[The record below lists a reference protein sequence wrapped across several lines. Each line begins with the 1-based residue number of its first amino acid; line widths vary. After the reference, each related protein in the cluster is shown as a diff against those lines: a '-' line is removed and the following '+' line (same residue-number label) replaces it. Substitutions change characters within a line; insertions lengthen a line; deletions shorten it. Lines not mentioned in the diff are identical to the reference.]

1 MYSTPPARWAHLHPT
16 PPAPTLARTPHLTPR
31 LHPHRPRRPHL
42 YQYNAG
48 TDDKPRNAF
57 VADSLNWVAGAPPP
71 AAAAGGTLSVQVKTR
86 HGENSHSAEV
96 TLDAEGR
103 AHVQLHG
110 RDKGLAPGQFAAW
123 YEGEVC
129 LGSGVISE
137 EGL

>member
-1 MYSTPPARWAHLHPT
+1 
-16 PPAPTLARTPHLTPR
+16 
-31 LHPHRPRRPHL
+31 
-42 YQYNAG
+42 
-48 TDDKPRNAF
+48 

-71 AAAAGGTLSVQVKTR
+71 AAAAGDTLSVQVKTR
-86 HGENSHSAEV
+86 HGEQSHSAEV